1 MTTKRI
7 LDVSNRSMYT
17 GIVTHTLP
25 ISDIVEKPGLRRF
38 AFVFPGELLNGLQI
52 GASVSVSGVCLTV
65 SSIAE
70 DVVIFDAMQET
81 LDKTTLGAVKIGDTV
96 NILRS
101 AKVGEEHGGHA
112 MYGHVTGTAEI
123 IKKETPENNCA
134 MTFKVPTEWMKYI
147 FQKGFIGLDG
157 CSLTVTDPDAEAG
170 TFTVWF
176 IPETLE
182 KTTFGKKTTGD
193 KINLE
198 LDAQTQAIVET
209 VERVLRERGET

>member
-1 MTTKRI
+1 
-7 LDVSNRSMYT
+7 MYT

-25 ISDIVEKPGLRRF
+25 IADIVEKPGLRRF
-38 AFVFPGELLNGLQI
+38 AFVFPEELLKGLTL

-70 DVVIFDAMQET
+70 DIVIFDAMQET
-81 LDKTTLGAVKIGDTV
+81 LDKTALGTVKMGDTV

-101 AKVGEEHGGHA
+101 AKIGEENGGHA

-123 IKKETPENNCA
+123 VAKESPENNCV
-134 MTFKVPTEWMKYI
+134 MTFQVPKQWMKYI
-147 FQKGFIGLDG
+147 LQKGFIGLDG
-157 CSLTVTDPDAEAG
+157 CSLTVTDPDAAAG
-170 TFTVWF
+170 TFKVWF

-182 KTTFGKKTTGD
+182 KTTFGNKKIGD

-198 LDAQTQAIVET
+198 LDAQTQTIVET
-209 VERVLRERGET
+209 VERVLAERGNA